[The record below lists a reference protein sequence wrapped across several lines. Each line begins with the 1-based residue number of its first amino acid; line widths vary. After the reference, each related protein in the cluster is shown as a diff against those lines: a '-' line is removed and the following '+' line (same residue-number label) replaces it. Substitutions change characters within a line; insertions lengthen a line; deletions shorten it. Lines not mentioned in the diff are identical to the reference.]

1 MSVNI
6 NSMNNCNTFKG
17 SVKKNENGVPYY
29 HSTSGTT
36 IGGVT
41 AALAGGLYMSSA
53 AIPKLDSNNPE
64 HKKFLEGMLET
75 MRKSMN
81 NKNATIEDVAKKFEE
96 FKKMAIPL
104 AIVYAG
110 AALGCGMLVDHI
122 RNSKA
127 KKAANQIASM
137 PPEKALD
144 KNPNIEVSENRK
156 LYYKSNTGSKYGF
169 ALGAGVGIINILQE
183 LALFKKIRPF
193 VAINSLVGMGA
204 AGWLLGLLADHNTN
218 KQASNNL

>member
-1 MSVNI
+1 
-6 NSMNNCNTFKG
+6 MNNCNTFKG
-17 SVKKNENGVPYY
+17 SVKKNKNGVPYY

-36 IGGVT
+36 IGAV
-41 AALAGGLYMSSA
+41 AAAIAGGHHLVLA
-53 AIPKLDSNNPE
+53 AIPKLDSNNPK
-64 HKKFLEGMLET
+64 HKKFLEENLKT
-75 MRKSMN
+75 TRTVMN
-81 NKNATIEDVAKKFEE
+81 DKNATLEDVAKNFEKA
-96 FKKMAIPL
+96 KKIAIPA
-104 AIVYAG
+104 AIIYAG

-137 PPEKALD
+137 PPEKVIE

-169 ALGAGVGIINILQE
+169 ALGAGVGIIDILYD
-183 LALFKKIRPF
+183 LALVKKIHPSA
-193 VAINSLVGMGA
+193 AITALVGFGA

-218 KQASNNL
+218 KNAEKMA